1 MARIAPVL
9 LGSAALVAVV
19 ALGVAGKAPAA
30 LTAFRAAVAAVLGW
44 IVGKLVFG
52 RPGLLGDAE
61 SAGAVPPSAPP
72 EVRGG
77 GEGPGSKPS

>member
-1 MARIAPVL
+1 MTRIAPVL
-9 LGSAALVAVV
+9 LGAAAMIAVA
-19 ALGVAGKAPAA
+19 ALGVAGGAPAG
-30 LTAFRAAVAAVLGW
+30 LTAFRAAVGAVLGW
-44 IVGKLVFG
+44 IIGKLVFG

-72 EVRGG
+72 EVRSG